1 MDAVYNTDQR
11 MIEYFINILKSWA
24 DVLPLPW
31 FTFFGAMI
39 EEIIAPIPSPLVM
52 TLAGS
57 LAASQDQGLAYILL
71 LALFGTAG
79 KTIGC
84 YVVYMIARTFEGIV
98 TSRFGKF
105 IGITPEQVDKVSDKL
120 GKGWKDNVAIFLLR
134 ATPIIPTAPVSIIAG
149 LLRLDLKTYLVS
161 SAAGVLVRNVF
172 YLYLGYTSLGAL
184 EKINENLD
192 SVETIGYVIVLAMI
206 AGLVLYIY
214 RKKKEF

>member
-1 MDAVYNTDQR
+1 
-11 MIEYFINILKSWA
+11 MIEYFIDILKSWA

-57 LAASQDQGLAYILL
+57 FAATEKQGILYLLL
-71 LALFGTAG
+71 LALFGTVG

-84 YVVYMIARTFEGIV
+84 YVIYLIAKTFEGIV

-105 IGITPEQVDKVSDKL
+105 IGITPEQVEKVSARL

-149 LLRLDLKTYLVS
+149 LLRLDLKTYLIS
-161 SAAGVLVRNVF
+161 SAAGVFVRNVF

-184 EKINENLD
+184 EKINDNLD
-192 SVETIGYVIVLAMI
+192 SVESIGYGVILLLIGGIVLF
-206 AGLVLYIY
+206 IY
-214 RKKKEF
+214 KKKQEF